1 MADQF
6 IVFETSRAAES
17 AHDCGANLEC
27 DAEFVDLQRA
37 VAGTAD
43 QEYGDTF
50 IPAIK
55 PDWKS
60 ISERAGALLQRSKD
74 LRITGWLTRAW
85 TESMGLD
92 DYAKGVALVA
102 DLLDTRWDGVYPR
115 VETGDD
121 SQADPFLHMNA
132 LQTFFSPDALAGH
145 ARTAALLHAG
155 TANYSL
161 RQVSALL
168 NGSGTVEDGMTQQA
182 LSAALATRPGLR
194 DTVGGLLA
202 NLQALRTI
210 VSRRAGETWVPD
222 MSAVEKPLLIV
233 FSELSKVSQPEVAS
247 PAIEAETPR
256 MRAPEI
262 VREMPVFK
270 ALDIESESRHAPGEV
285 RSRENASLLL
295 ERVCVYLESC
305 EPAHPSSLLIRRAQ
319 RLLHMTFHEIIRDLA
334 PKAIQSVDLL
344 TGSGTAR

>member
-1 MADQF
+1 MEDQF

-17 AHDCGANLEC
+17 AHDCGANLEY
-27 DAEFVDLQRA
+27 DAEFVELQRA
-37 VAGTAD
+37 VAGTVD

-50 IPAIK
+50 IPAVK

-74 LRITGWLTRAW
+74 LRIVEWLTRAW
-85 TESMGLD
+85 MESMGLD
-92 DYAKGVALVA
+92 GYAKGIALVK

-121 SQADPFLHMNA
+121 GQADPFLRMNA
-132 LQTFFSPDALAGH
+132 LQAFFSSDALASHARAATLLRAGH
-145 ARTAALLHAG
+145 AD
-155 TANYSL
+155 YSL

-168 NGSGTVEDGMTQQA
+168 DGSATGDDSMTRQA
-182 LSAALATRPGLR
+182 LSAALAAEPGLR
-194 DTVGGLLA
+194 DTVGALLA
-202 NLQALRTI
+202 SLQALRTI
-210 VSRRAGETWVPD
+210 ISRRAGETWVPD

-233 FSELSKVSQPEVAS
+233 FSELKVSQREVVS
-247 PAIEAETPR
+247 PAVEHEAPRVQAAEFVRETPV
-256 MRAPEI
+256 AKVAAVET
-262 VREMPVFK
+262 
-270 ALDIESESRHAPGEV
+270 AHAPCEV
-285 RSRENASLLL
+285 RSREDASLFL

-334 PKAIQSVDLL
+334 PEAIPSVDLL
-344 TGSGTAR
+344 TGFSATR